1 MVIFLAGF
9 RLDGLEVPILPA
21 IVANRNATKCQP

>member
-1 MVIFLAGF
+1 MVVSLAGS
-9 RLDGLEVPILPA
+9 RLDGLEVTILPA